1 MIKYIIVI
9 NNKMEDYDSNKS
21 SDKHLDNDSRH
32 ENNFNDHRSGDNMS
46 DSKSRSQR
54 SESNHHFA
62 NDMSMESRSN
72 KTESDMS
79 KHLSNYQG
87 FNGMDDSVK
96 DNNQSELDEGGD
108 READGEGDGDG
119 DGDGS
124 FEDDEDEYRQDA
136 EILDTIMPERK
147 IRFRILN
154 FINQMREN
162 YKLPAFYED
171 SLGNQAAMV
180 YAAYLISNEK
190 ENEGELN
197 KM

>member
-1 MIKYIIVI
+1 MD
-9 NNKMEDYDSNKS
+9 DYEDSNKS
-21 SDKHLDNDSRH
+21 SDKHLDNDSRN
-32 ENNFNDHRSGDNMS
+32 ENNFQDQRSHENMS
-46 DSKSRSQR
+46 SKSRSKR

-62 NDMSMESRSN
+62 NDMSMSVESKSN

-79 KHLSNYQG
+79 RQISNYQ
-87 FNGMDDSVK
+87 GMDDSVK
-96 DNNQSELDEGGD
+96 DNNQSELDGGD
-108 READGEGDGDG
+108 RDLDGDGDG
-119 DGDGS
+119 DGDGDQS

-171 SLGNQAAMV
+171 LLGNQAAMF
-180 YAAYLISNEK
+180 YAAYLVSNEK
-190 ENEGELN
+190 ENDGELN

>member
-1 MIKYIIVI
+1 
-9 NNKMEDYDSNKS
+9 MEDYDDSNKS
-21 SDKHLDNDSRH
+21 SDKHLDDDSRQD
-32 ENNFNDHRSGDNMS
+32 NNFNDQRSHNNMS
-46 DSKSRSQR
+46 DSKSRSQH
-54 SESNHHFA
+54 SESNHFA

-87 FNGMDDSVK
+87 FQGMDDSIK
-96 DNNQSELDEGGD
+96 DNNQSELDEGDD
-108 READGEGDGDG
+108 REIDGDGDG
-119 DGDGS
+119 DGDQS

-171 SLGNQAAMV
+171 SLGNQAAMI